1 MDNPESAA
9 FSTPVPDDLPRETSA
24 GEIPGMP
31 KDSPPDVH
39 EDSREDSPV
48 LAPSSVPGALPAVS
62 FPARAHV
69 TSSSVPSRRAALV
82 ATGLAALALLAW
94 LVVQREGLLEASSPR
109 ETVRA
114 QLDDLGRGQLRA
126 AYDLFSPRYRQQV
139 PFDLWRQLVVTHWRV
154 FRTRELR
161 FGDNQESGGRAVL
174 ETHLT
179 AESGDRYVARFTLIR
194 AQGRWW
200 IDDLRWSQESDD
212 RERIST

>member
-9 FSTPVPDDLPRETSA
+9 FSTPVPDDPPRETS

>member
-1 MDNPESAA
+1 MDDPESAA
-9 FSTPVPDDLPRETSA
+9 FSTSDPDHLPDEKSA
-24 GEIPGMP
+24 SGATNESQA
-31 KDSPPDVH
+31 SPPGNQNGN
-39 EDSREDSPV
+39 PM
-48 LAPSSVPGALPAVS
+48 LAPTTVVGASPSVV
-62 FPARAHV
+62 FPARVHV
-69 TSSSVPSRRAALV
+69 PASPVPSRRAALV
-82 ATGLAALALLAW
+82 ATGLAALALVAW
-94 LVVQREGLLEASSPR
+94 LVAQREGLLDVSSPR

-139 PFDLWRQLVVTHWRV
+139 PFNVWRQLVVTHWRV

-179 AESGDRYVARFTLIR
+179 AESGDHYVARFTLIR

-200 IDDLRWSQESDD
+200 VDDLRWSQESDD

>member
-1 MDNPESAA
+1 MDDPESAA
-9 FSTPVPDDLPRETSA
+9 FPTSDPDHLPEEKSA
-24 GEIPGMP
+24 SGVTNESQ
-31 KDSPPDVH
+31 DSPPGIRNDN
-39 EDSREDSPV
+39 PM
-48 LAPSSVPGALPAVS
+48 LAPPTVVGVSPSVA
-62 FPARAHV
+62 FPARVHV
-69 TSSSVPSRRAALV
+69 PASPVPSRRAALV
-82 ATGLAALALLAW
+82 ATGLAALALVAW
-94 LVVQREGLLEASSPR
+94 LVVQREGLLDTSSPR
-109 ETVRA
+109 ETVRT

-139 PFDLWRQLVVTHWRV
+139 PFNVWRQLVVTHWRV

-179 AESGDRYVARFTLIR
+179 AESGDHYVARFTLIR

-200 IDDLRWSQESDD
+200 VDDLRWSQESDD

>member
-31 KDSPPDVH
+31 KDSPQDVH
-39 EDSREDSPV
+39 EDSRNDSPV
-48 LAPSSVPGALPAVS
+48 LDPSVPGALPAVS

-69 TSSSVPSRRAALV
+69 AASSVPSRRAALV